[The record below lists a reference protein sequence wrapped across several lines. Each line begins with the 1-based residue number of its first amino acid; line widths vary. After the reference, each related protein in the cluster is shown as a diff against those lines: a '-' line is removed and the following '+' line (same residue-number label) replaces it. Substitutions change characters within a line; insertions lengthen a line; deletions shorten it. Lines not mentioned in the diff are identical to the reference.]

1 MKTHYITRLAAFGL
15 SLIVAGSVF
24 GAPKP
29 NNAFM
34 KIDTDKNG
42 TLSASE
48 INANSLEMLKA
59 NGKKNGWDK
68 AEVEKRSAGVE
79 KRTAA
84 RIKKG
89 DKNGDGEL
97 SPEEWTASS
106 PAGNASKGEDD
117 QAASKGKGK
126 KK

>member
-1 MKTHYITRLAAFGL
+1 MKTHYIKRIAAFGL
-15 SLIVAGSVF
+15 SLIVAASVF
-24 GAPKP
+24 GAPQP
-29 NNAFM
+29 NQAFKKM
-34 KIDTDKNG
+34 DKDGNG
-42 TLSASE
+42 RLSAAK
-48 INANSLEMLKA
+48 ITANSLESLQA

-68 AEVEKRSAGVE
+68 AEIEKRSSGVE

-97 SPEEWTASS
+97 SPEEW
-106 PAGNASKGEDD
+106 
-117 QAASKGKGK
+117 AASAPGGNEAKGKEAEAAKGKAK